1 MADPF
6 DPNDPIH
13 RGLGSLGS
21 LARTG
26 NEFNPRMGQMR
37 AYAMLEERNST
48 LFSQMLAEDR
58 TAREF
63 TDLAMRALNGG
74 EAVDP
79 ETDQFKRMHAM
90 IGYTVNNGMMGG
102 LTGRGNLF
110 NVGLGSQMISR
121 MSGATTLNSAQEMAV
136 TSALFKGTADYFQSQ
151 QSGYADQTKAYGLNF
166 TELGDIQT
174 MIAASGGFTGM
185 MEGSFNDDT
194 QEFEV
199 DENFEQ
205 RMNERISN
213 MAKTMSTLKNVFGGQ
228 PMQELIRKAE
238 EVTGLQVGST
248 MDEQLINQRLMDIQ
262 STAQANGMTNMEAVM
277 SLEADAISN
286 FGRLGV
292 DQRMAGSMLAASR
305 SQIYGSYNMGKSAA
319 NELQDSGRYMNV
331 QSVEHTMALTQADQ
345 AALMKENKLSLVAE
359 YALENNLRGDS
370 SKQHQ
375 LSELRE
381 RYAQA
386 TGSEKRDASADLYSF
401 LHEEIGENPY
411 DYLESRGGA
420 SGMWN
425 SLGGSAQERLSR
437 SNLTDLTS
445 RQRDQIQNRMYSH
458 TQGGDVGRG
467 LVTQMTSIDRESLGK
482 LSRELMDLGPDA
494 TSGEIGTAAYKFL
507 KNNKEDVFFGEGSDM
522 DSVVGSILDFAG
534 SGGDVGSFMQ
544 DINQTMN
551 QDDMSNFMNE
561 ATADKLAQRKTEAQI
576 NSAKNMK
583 GEWAKGVLDKGI
595 RSFLGEERMVT
606 GSEILDSSILAAYTD
621 TEGNPGAAR
630 MQEKLR
636 SRQGFFSYYSGAMS
650 EEEAADMEDAVKSMG
665 RGEALNKFYN
675 DFDDKFGIDPQG
687 DDRAAKLADAM
698 KDPSNQIRMQSFLG
712 SLGMESSVM
721 VEDGKA
727 IFGHGTPDYI
737 RDHAED
743 LFKGLETETV
753 EDAAKKKFGVN
764 EEFVTL
770 MGAAMEGKKGSAAEF
785 TEYLTD
791 SSNFATD
798 AEMEKSQGALDY
810 VIRSKTEAFEKEKAE
825 GEKADKDTLESLQS
839 ELKKLRDVKQ
849 KSEANEFVGRLSIVK
864 GDELVMDVYNRSKG
878 GTVEEL

>member
-37 AYAMLEERNST
+37 AYAMLEERNSA
-48 LFSQMLAEDR
+48 LFSQMLEADR

-74 EAVDP
+74 ESVDP

-90 IGYTVNNGMMGG
+90 IGYTVNNDMMGG
-102 LTGRGNLF
+102 LLGRGNLF

-185 MEGSFNDDT
+185 MQGSFNEDT
-194 QEFEV
+194 KEFEV

-213 MAKTMSTLKNVFGGQ
+213 MAKTMSALKNVFGGQ
-228 PMQELIRKAE
+228 PMQELIRRAE

-262 STAQANGMTNMEAVM
+262 STARANGMTNMEAVM

-292 DQRMAGSMLAASR
+292 DQRMAGSMLASSR
-305 SQIYGSYNMGKSAA
+305 SQIYGSYNMGMSAA

-345 AALMKENKLSLVAE
+345 AALMEENKLSLVAE
-359 YALENNLRGDS
+359 YALENNLRGDP

-381 RYAQA
+381 RYARA
-386 TGSEKRDASADLYSF
+386 AGSEKRDASADLYSF

-411 DYLESRGGA
+411 DYLESRGGV
-420 SGMWN
+420 SGMSA
-425 SLGGSAQERLSR
+425 SLSGAAQERLSR

-458 TQGGDVGRG
+458 TQGGDVGRD

-507 KNNKEDVFFGEGSDM
+507 RNNKEDVFFGEGSDM
-522 DSVVGSILDFAG
+522 DSVVDSIMDFAG

-583 GEWAKGVLDKGI
+583 GEWAKGVLDKGV
-595 RSFLGEERMVT
+595 RAFLGEERMVT
-606 GSEILDSSILAAYTD
+606 GSEILDRSILAAYTD
-621 TEGNPGAAR
+621 TEGNPTATR
-630 MQEKLR
+630 MKEKLMAR
-636 SRQGFFSYYSGAMS
+636 EGFFSYYSGAMS
-650 EEEAADMEDAVKSMG
+650 EEEAEAMEDAVRSMG
-665 RGEALNKFYN
+665 RGEDLNNFYN
-675 DFDDKFGIDPQG
+675 EFGIDPEG

-698 KDPSNQIRMQSFLG
+698 KDPSNQNRMQSFVG
-712 SLGMESSVM
+712 SLGMERSVM
-721 VEDGKA
+721 VDDGKA
-727 IFGHGTPDYI
+727 IFGHGTSDYI

-743 LFKGLETETV
+743 LFKGLETETI
-753 EDAAKKKFGVN
+753 EDVAKKKFGVN
-764 EEFVTL
+764 EEFITL
-770 MGAAMEGKKGSAAEF
+770 MGEAMTGKKGSAAEF

-791 SSNFATD
+791 ASNFATD

-810 VIRSKTEAFEKEKAE
+810 VIRSKTEAFEEEKAK

-839 ELKKLRDVKQ
+839 ELRKLRGVQQ
-849 KSEANEFVGRLSIVK
+849 KSEANDFVGRLSIVK
-864 GDELVMDVYNRSKG
+864 GDELIMEVYNGYKG